1 MPARP
6 HLAVVLLACT
16 AVVGVA
22 GCGDGHPAVAG
33 SPAYQIHARTVP
45 GAGRVLADG
54 HGYTLYIYVPDH
66 RGRSRCY
73 GLCAQAWPPLTLP
86 AGVGRPVAGPGVR
99 TALLGTVRR
108 ADGARQVTYNGWP
121 LYLYESDREPGQ
133 ATGQAEDMGLWW
145 LLSAG
150 GTVDKRPV
158 TEGAAG

>member
-6 HLAVVLLACT
+6 HLAAVLLACT
-16 AVVGVA
+16 VAVGVT
-22 GCGDGHPAVAG
+22 GCGASRPAAAG
-33 SPAYQIHARTVP
+33 SPAYQLRAQTVP
-45 GAGRVLADG
+45 GVGPVLADG

-73 GLCAQAWPPLTLP
+73 GVCAQAWPPLTLP
-86 AGVGRPVAGPGVR
+86 VGVGRPVAGPGVR

-121 LYLYESDREPGQ
+121 LYLYESDHEPGQ

-145 LLSAG
+145 LLSASG
-150 GTVDKRPV
+150 AVEKRPV
-158 TEGAAG
+158 AGAAAG